1 MDNIHSVQA
10 YIDYHKQPFSRFI
23 PMHEFNLK
31 FNTIMYDPNIEQQ
44 IKEQHRFSEDY
55 QQFQLERTDLLSSQ
69 ERLKIGV

>member
-23 PMHEFNLK
+23 TMHEFNKK

-44 IKEQHRFSEDY
+44 IKEQHSFSEDY
-55 QQFQLERTDLLSSQ
+55 QHFQLERTDLLSSE
-69 ERLKIGV
+69 ERFNIGV